1 MSPNKPSYK
10 TNTMCLLIR
19 ISTCSGDSCVTGL
32 TKYSW
37 FYSQDQKIP
46 LELYHLNAANKAMQN
61 SVNQACMVLSKAQ
74 NSWVDKPCWLST
86 AIRIVCEF
94 DGFALTP
101 TGLPSFNT
109 NCQTFG
115 TFGTFGSFAF
125 KPRSVRCNGS
135 TYPRWNI
142 NYFIR
147 LKFDSHK
154 SKRNWLPP
162 AGDRALFRWIFVKKT
177 HTIMGSCASLMVS

>member
-1 MSPNKPSYK
+1 MSPNKPSYR

-19 ISTCSGDSCVTGL
+19 ISTCSGDNCVTGQ

-46 LELYHLNAANKAMQN
+46 LELYHLNAASKAMQN
-61 SVNQACMVLSKAQ
+61 TLYQDCMMLSVKLNM
-74 NSWVDKPCWLST
+74 WTDKSCTLPSPVS
-86 AIRIVCEF
+86 IVCEF

-109 NCQTFG
+109 NCQ
-115 TFGTFGSFAF
+115 TFGSFAF